1 MNTRRTAR
9 RARTTGAAFA
19 LCWALAAGPWPD
31 GSSWAGIV
39 SAAESAETPASTSDP
54 GDAADAAQ
62 APAEAPGPGSAES
75 SDTEDAPEKPEAEAD
90 QSEEVFVPSEAIS
103 EDIDVPFPVDI

>member
-54 GDAADAAQ
+54 GDAPDAAP
-62 APAEAPGPGSAES
+62 APAEIPASAGS
-75 SDTEDAPEKPEAEAD
+75 SDPEDAPEKPEAEAD